1 MNARR
6 VLVVDDNV
14 DTANSIAMLLK
25 HAGHD
30 VHVAHDG
37 LKALELARS
46 TRPEFVFLDLGLPR
60 LDGFEVARAM
70 RREPE
75 LAGLR
80 IIAITGY
87 GQEADRRKGEEAGI
101 DQHLLKPVDPA
112 FLESLLGARR

>member
-1 MNARR
+1 MMSRC

-14 DTANSIAMLLK
+14 DTANSIAMILR

-37 LKALELARS
+37 LKALEMARQI
-46 TRPEFVFLDLGLPR
+46 RPEFVFLDLGLPA
-60 LDGFEVARAM
+60 LDGFEVARAL
-70 RREPE
+70 RREP
-75 LAGLR
+75 GLQGVR

-87 GQEADRRKGEEAGI
+87 GQEADRRKGQDAGI

-112 FLESLLGARR
+112 FLESLLGARY